1 MSFLTMIKIGA
12 DGKPLPEGAADAHA
26 AVLLPQVGLMF
37 TATNVASNVS
47 QKKCI
52 AAAKACRVAGF
63 NDWEL
68 PTSSQLMLLV
78 DHSRRQPA
86 IDTDFFRDIASDWYW
101 TSTPWIDSDG
111 KASAS
116 IAWFVNFSLGL
127 VSYGHRYGVGFA
139 LAVRRSGQ

>member
-12 DGKPLPEGAADAHA
+12 DGKPQSEGATDAHV

-63 NDWEL
+63 EDWEL
-68 PTSSQLMLLV
+68 PTSSQLMLLI
-78 DHSRRQPA
+78 DHGQRRPA
-86 IDTDFFRDIASDWYW
+86 INTDYFRDIASDWYW
-101 TSTPWIDSDG
+101 TSTPWIDGDG

-116 IAWFVNFSLGL
+116 VAWN
-127 VSYGHRYGVGFA
+127 VSFDNGYVDNYPCNVFGFA
-139 LAVRRSGQ
+139 LAVRRAGQ